1 MRLSLAAGVL
11 LWSIHGLAQVS
22 VVEPAT
28 RAVLVDG
35 HTTISLAVEN
45 RAPKA
50 LDVRIRLQWL
60 DPEGKVERETLHSA
74 SLPPG
79 ASAVSIAH
87 PLPAECDPLV
97 ERLDYDVYA
106 DARNYTAFAP
116 TEGVL
121 SFPNIAD
128 YAFTFGVL
136 TAGIPRAG
144 QPFEVR
150 VLTEHP
156 ITGRPVEGVT
166 VKAEKATAVTGPD
179 GVAVL
184 RVVRDA
190 DDDDSIDVT
199 AQIGDVAIDGESTG
213 LRNWPDAV
221 HGYTDKPIY
230 QPGQTMHVRILA
242 VGGSGR
248 VKAGA
253 EYEIRVADKEDD
265 LVYSAKVK
273 TSRFGVAS
281 TDWEIPENAAAGQYK
296 VELKT
301 SESSHYVLRAVN
313 IRRYELPSFRVTAAP
328 DHPFYLAG
336 QKAQVEIRG
345 EYLFG
350 KPVTAGKARITT
362 AGDDDNDENAAG
374 SDKESVAEGAL
385 DAEGLFRATL
395 DTKADFD
402 ENTKFEDRHFIAFL
416 TDESTNRT
424 EQRKFDLRI
433 SRDPVHIYA
442 VRMENDGAGRRLY
455 ITTYSPDGTPVRS
468 DVEVAN
474 QAGVLGKGKTNRFGL
489 ARIEL
494 PAPNANDDEKL
505 EVRAATAEGLHAR
518 MELTFDK
525 PKSGLWLRT
534 DRTLYRAGEAVKC
547 AVGSTG
553 PERQV
558 LLVASNGDQQ
568 VVFTKSLWLKNGQA
582 EVEIPYDKRFGR
594 VLSVGVVAGAG
605 SDVPSRQVCFPGPS
619 DLVVKAV
626 PTQATYRPGETASV
640 RFKAS
645 AEAALGIAVVDQ
657 SVLERAATD
666 SAFGRRS
673 WFEGNSGQEQS
684 LGGITGSDLTN
695 LAPAKIDDD
704 LQLVAEVLSAEG
716 VSIVNNADDA
726 AEKVRQAFEAA
737 GPKQLAPVLQALDQQ
752 YLRTLEYPRD
762 DASFQRITLSHG
774 LMGRRDP
781 WLRPFKIR
789 FSIEGADA
797 VLSFVSAGPDK
808 KLGTADDYTAATV
821 RRKWFAEYE
830 SLMRQGLSR
839 LKDYPA
845 APEEFVRLLDAA
857 GIRFEAL
864 RDPWS
869 GPLRVDVGHWRQSR
883 VITILSAGPDRKFGT
898 ADDAVVAEFR
908 GTYFSAI
915 EAKID
920 QILKA
925 APEFPS
931 TEAEFRAL
939 LAKSG
944 VDFDSLRDPWGRGYY
959 LAFHDDASFTDQ
971 VQVYTYAEYNGAP
984 EERKQVTPVKQTRRT
999 IEIRSVGDD
1008 GRKGTYDDFAVAM
1021 FSRVLRK
1028 PQAPEQPKID
1038 EKTAQAATTLGGNG
1052 TITGAVKD
1060 QTGAVVPE
1068 ADVQLNDL
1076 YDTRTDGEGKFV
1088 FRDLPAGEYRLSC
1101 FAAGFQRSVIEGI
1114 PAEDGHVTRTELVL
1128 VVGTVAASVEVQ
1140 AEVLAMQT
1148 DSAQMSV
1155 ALSAASVPHTALST
1169 PRVREYFPET
1179 LYWQPELITDPAGRA
1194 TVGVKLADSVTT
1206 WHVAVIGSTVDGRI
1220 AEGSADIRAFQPFL
1234 VDLDVPPVLT
1244 VGDEISLPVPVRN
1257 YTERPQRVAV
1267 TAKLG
1272 PELRL
1277 LEAVRQPGAVAPSS
1291 SANALLTLRAEA
1303 AAKSAPVR
1311 VTAVGGS
1318 ASDAIEKTAAIHPD
1332 GEPRA
1337 MAINSVVASGQA
1349 LPLAVAANAIAG
1361 SIRGEVKIYPSLL
1374 ARILES
1380 IEALLKTPHGCAEQV
1395 ISSSYPNLLLLQ
1407 ALQKAGLTD
1416 EPLTARATKNLMA
1429 GYQRLVGYQDSGG
1442 GFTYWGR
1449 GDADVALTAYALA
1462 FLADAKAFLPVDE
1475 DRVKDARE
1483 WLAKQKTEDPAA
1495 NALRMRALA
1504 RWRVKDSTD
1513 LDRQLGEMARKAAEF
1528 GDPYAMAAYALA
1540 ALDADHAELA
1550 GPVIEQLGRL
1560 AQDERGAAY
1569 WALRANTPY
1578 HGWGRAGQVETTALV
1593 VSALAHW
1600 RKAGHDDAALKTL
1613 IDRGALFLLQNA
1625 EGRGG
1630 WSTSQATVRALV
1642 ALLDTWDRDDDARA
1656 AQVEV
1661 RVNGASAGTVALPAG
1676 RSVRG
1681 PLVVDISRQL
1691 RAGANEVS
1699 LTGFAPRAQQV
1710 QMTAVWYEPWGPKRL
1725 AKELDMQV
1733 RYGTLAA
1740 AINQPV
1746 ACDVEISRPSFR
1758 GYGMMIAEIGL
1769 PPGAEV
1775 DRGVLED
1782 IVGDARS
1789 GVDSYEVAPDHAKFY
1804 VWPRAADVKFRFLF
1818 RPRFAMKARAAQ
1830 SALYDY
1836 YNPDERVVLAP
1847 ASFVVGR

>member
-1 MRLSLAAGVL
+1 MRLSLAAGAL
-11 LWSIHGLAQVS
+11 LCSIQAVGQVS

-35 HTTISLAVEN
+35 HTTISLAFEN
-45 RAPKA
+45 RAPNG
-50 LDVRIRLQWL
+50 LDVRIRLHWL
-60 DPEGKVERETLHSA
+60 DAEGKVERETLHSA
-74 SLPPG
+74 SLPAG
-79 ASAVSIAH
+79 ASSVSIAH
-87 PLPAECDPLV
+87 PLPADCDPLV
-97 ERLDYDVYA
+97 ERLDYDVYP

-116 TEGVL
+116 IEGVL

-136 TAGIPRAG
+136 TAGIPRTG

-150 VLTEHP
+150 VLAAHP
-156 ITGRPVEGVT
+156 ITGWPVEGVT

-184 RVVRDA
+184 RVVREA

-199 AQIGDVAIDGESTG
+199 AQIGDVTVDGESTP

-253 EYEIRVADKEDD
+253 EYEIRIVDKDDD
-265 LVYSAKVK
+265 LVYSAKVT

-281 TDWEIPENAAAGQYK
+281 TDWEIPENAEAGQYK

-301 SESSHYVLRAVN
+301 EESAHYFLRAVN
-313 IRRYELPSFRVTAAP
+313 IRSYELPSFRVTAAL

-336 QKAQVEIRG
+336 QRAQVEIRG

-350 KPVTAGKARITT
+350 KPVTAGKVRIT
-362 AGDDDNDENAAG
+362 AGGDDDNDKNAAD
-374 SDKESVAEGAL
+374 SDEESVAEGTL
-385 DAEGLFRATL
+385 DGEGRFRATL
-395 DTKADFD
+395 NTKADFD

-416 TDESTNRT
+416 TDQSTNRT

-455 ITTYSPDGTPVRS
+455 ITTYSPDGTPLRS

-474 QAGVLGKGKTNRFGL
+474 GAVVLGKGKTNRFGL
-489 ARIEL
+489 TRIEL
-494 PAPNANDDEKL
+494 PAANADDDEKL
-505 EVRAATAEGLHAR
+505 EVRVATAEGLHAR
-518 MELTFDK
+518 MELTFDVR
-525 PKSGLWLRT
+525 KSGLWLRT

-547 AVGSTG
+547 VIGSTG
-553 PERQV
+553 PDRQV

-568 VVFTKSLWLKNGQA
+568 VVFTKSLRMKNGKA
-582 EVEIPYDKRFGR
+582 EAEIPYDKRFGR
-594 VLSVGVVAGAG
+594 VLSVGVAAGAD
-605 SDVPSRQVCFPGPS
+605 SEAPSRQVCFPGPG

-626 PTQATYRPGETASV
+626 PAQATYRPGETASLQ
-640 RFKAS
+640 FETS

-666 SAFGRRS
+666 SAFGRRG
-673 WFEGNSGQEQS
+673 WFERNSGQEQGI
-684 LGGITGSDLTN
+684 GGITGIDLMN
-695 LAPAKIDDD
+695 LDPDKIDDD
-704 LQLVAEVLSAEG
+704 LQLVAEVLSAD
-716 VSIVNNADDA
+716 SSAFVNNADDA
-726 AEKVRQAFEAA
+726 AGKARAAFEGA
-737 GPKQLAPVLQALDQQ
+737 GQKALAPVIQALDQH
-752 YLRTLEYPRD
+752 YLQTLEYPRD
-762 DASFQRITLSHG
+762 EASFQRIAG
-774 LMGRRDP
+774 YAFARVKDP
-781 WLRPFKIR
+781 WLRPFETR

-808 KLGTADDYTAATV
+808 KWGTADDYTAATV
-821 RRKWFAEYE
+821 RRRWFVAYE
-830 SLMRQGLSR
+830 SLMREVLGHLT
-839 LKDYPA
+839 DYPA
-845 APEEFVRLLDAA
+845 TPEEFVRLLDAA

-864 RDPWS
+864 RDPWGS
-869 GPLRVDVGHWRQSR
+869 GLRVEVEHFLQTRSIR
-883 VITILSAGPDRKFGT
+883 ILSAGPDGKFGT
-898 ADDAVVAEFR
+898 ADDVLVAELR

-920 QILKA
+920 RILKA
-925 APEFPS
+925 APEFPG
-931 TEAEFRAL
+931 TETEFRAL

-944 VDFDSLRDPWGRGYY
+944 VEFDALRDPWGRAYY
-959 LAFHDDASFTDQ
+959 LAFHDNEKFTDQ
-971 VQVYTYAEYNGAP
+971 VQVYTYAEYDGAA
-984 EERKQVTPVKQTRRT
+984 EERKQVTPIKQTWRT
-999 IEIRSVGDD
+999 IEIRSVGEH
-1008 GRKGTYDDFAVAM
+1008 GRKGTYEDFAVAT
-1021 FSRVLRK
+1021 FSQVVRK
-1028 PQAPEQPKID
+1028 AQAAEQPKIE
-1038 EKTAQAATTLGGNG
+1038 EKTAQAAATVGGTG
-1052 TITGAVKD
+1052 TMVGVVKD
-1060 QTGAVVPE
+1060 QTGASIPG
-1068 ADVQLNDL
+1068 ADVKLNDL
-1076 YDTRTDGEGKFV
+1076 YAARTDGDGKFA
-1088 FRDLPAGEYRLSC
+1088 FRDLPAGKYRLSC
-1101 FAAGFQRSVIEGI
+1101 DAPGFRRSVLDGI
-1114 PAEDGHVTRTELVL
+1114 PVDDGHITRADLVL
-1128 VVGTVAASVEVQ
+1128 QVGTVTEMVEVE
-1140 AEVLAMQT
+1140 AAVLPMQT
-1148 DSAQMSV
+1148 ESAQMSV
-1155 ALSAASVPHTALST
+1155 VLNAAGLPHTALST

-1179 LYWQPELITDPAGRA
+1179 LYWQPELITDPDGRA
-1194 TVGVKLADSVTT
+1194 TVRVTLADSVTT
-1206 WHVAVIGSTVDGRI
+1206 WHVAVIGSTLDGRI

-1257 YTERPQRVAV
+1257 YTERAQKVSV
-1267 TAKLG
+1267 TAKLA

-1303 AAKSAPVR
+1303 AAKSATVR

-1318 ASDAIEKTAAIHPD
+1318 ASDAIEKTTAIHPD

-1337 MAINSVVASGQA
+1337 VAINSVAESGHA
-1349 LPLAVAANAIAG
+1349 LTLEVAANAIAG
-1361 SIRGEVKIYPSLL
+1361 SIHGEVKIYPSLL

-1380 IEALLKTPHGCAEQV
+1380 IEALLKAPHGCAEQV

-1407 ALQKAGLTD
+1407 ALERAGLTD
-1416 EPLTARATKNLMA
+1416 EPLSARATKNLAA
-1429 GYQRLVGYQDSGG
+1429 GYQRLLGYQDSGG
-1442 GFTYWGR
+1442 GFAYWGR

-1462 FLADAKAFLPVDE
+1462 FLADAKGFLPVDE
-1475 DRVKDARE
+1475 DRVKQARE
-1483 WLAKQKTEDPAA
+1483 WLAKQKTEEPAA

-1504 RWRVKDSTD
+1504 RWRPKDATD

-1540 ALDADHAELA
+1540 AMEADHAELA
-1550 GPVIEQLGRL
+1550 GPVIERLVAL

-1600 RKAGHDDAALKTL
+1600 RKAGHDDAALRTL

-1625 EGRGG
+1625 SGEGA

-1642 ALLDTWDRDDDARA
+1642 ALLDTWNRDDDARA

-1661 RVNGASAGTVALPAG
+1661 RVNGTSAGTVPLPAG
-1676 RSVRG
+1676 RAVRA
-1681 PLVVDISRQL
+1681 PLVVDVSRLL

-1710 QMTAVWYEPWGPKRL
+1710 QLTAAWYEPWGAKRP

-1733 RYGTLAA
+1733 HFGTLAA
-1740 AINQPV
+1740 AVNQPV
-1746 ACDVEISRPSFR
+1746 ACDVAISRPSFR

-1782 IVGDARS
+1782 IVGDAKS
-1789 GVDSYEVAPDHAKFY
+1789 GVDSYEVAPDHVTFY

-1818 RPRFAMKARAAQ
+1818 RPRFEMKARASQ

-1847 ASFVVGR
+1847 GSFAVSR